1 MILNHTRHGK
11 KTPLQNQLLPGD
23 QLVQTARTALLESF
37 GLENKF
43 IDSFKNNYIC
53 SA

>member
-1 MILNHTRHGK
+1 MILNHTRHEK

-23 QLVQTARTALLESF
+23 QLIQTARKALLESF
-37 GLENKF
+37 GLKNKF
-43 IDSFKNNYIC
+43 MDSFKNKYIC